1 MLPMLGISTLTGYI
15 SQFITMSPNFECNNR
30 LDEVCLLFSINQSF
44 FLFLSLFISIHI
56 LKKS

>member
-30 LDEVCLLFSINQSF
+30 LDEVSFSIN
-44 FLFLSLFISIHI
+44 LFPLFIFF
-56 LKKS
+56 KKKKKKTLGRFQ